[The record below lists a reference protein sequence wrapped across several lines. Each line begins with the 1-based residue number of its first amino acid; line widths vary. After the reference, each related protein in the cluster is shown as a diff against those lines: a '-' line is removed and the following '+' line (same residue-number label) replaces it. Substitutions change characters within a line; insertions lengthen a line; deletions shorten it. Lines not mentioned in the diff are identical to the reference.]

1 MPSRH
6 RRGFPRGRM
15 PSPGLRG
22 INPAFAGLSPCG
34 GQVAY
39 VLRTRAPVAASVLLH
54 RAAPRLACVRPAASV
69 HPEPGSNSSLYSNSS
84 RGCPPARRAGGHY
97 PSCGAPPRR
106 APYAVPVPSMI
117 SLLCAPGVSPESGCK
132 GTHFFPL
139 PPNFSTSFFIQDVT
153 FFVTHCE
160 SEGRGDAFWD
170 GRGCPAGDRGVSCT
184 PEGGSGARRPPEG
197 GAEAWLSARMA
208 GFCGGRRRGKGAEGL
223 RQASLRDSARAR
235 VFNLYLELGCGG
247 GDGLSN
253 DATD

>member
-6 RRGFPRGRM
+6 RQSFPRGRM

-139 PPNFSTSFFIQDVT
+139 PPNFSACFFTGDVT
-153 FFVTHCE
+153 FFVTSCG
-160 SEGRGDAFWD
+160 SAGSGDAFLGREGVSSGGQGRLLHAGGGIGGAASP
-170 GRGCPAGDRGVSCT
+170 GRGRGGLAFGT
-184 PEGGSGARRPPEG
+184 DGGV
-197 GAEAWLSARMA
+197 L
-208 GFCGGRRRGKGAEGL
+208 RGKT
-223 RQASLRDSARAR
+223 AR
-235 VFNLYLELGCGG
+235 EGCGG
-247 GDGLSN
+247 TPAGLPQGFGEG
-253 DATD
+253 TCF